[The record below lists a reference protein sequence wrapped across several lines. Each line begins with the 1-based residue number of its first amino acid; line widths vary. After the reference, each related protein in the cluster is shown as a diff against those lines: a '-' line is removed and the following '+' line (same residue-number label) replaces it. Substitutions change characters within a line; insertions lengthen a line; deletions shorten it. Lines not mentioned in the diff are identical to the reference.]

1 MTSQRRSLSQALQNA
16 DLPVEALAVIEAGK
30 VRPIRERS
38 SPSRSADGAG
48 GEDREERESPVETSV
63 LRETRRPAVEPPG
76 LSPRG
81 LVSLSVRVQASL
93 AECLLKVAFERRLQR
108 QRPHSQQDIVTQAV
122 RQWLK
127 RNGYP
132 TGEE

>member
-1 MTSQRRSLSQALQNA
+1 M
-16 DLPVEALAVIEAGK
+16 
-30 VRPIRERS
+30 RPIRERS
-38 SPSRSADGAG
+38 SLLRSADGAG
-48 GEDREERESPVETSV
+48 GEVREEREPPVEPGV
-63 LRETRRPAVEPPG
+63 FRETGRPAVEPPG
-76 LSPRG
+76 PAPRG

>member
-1 MTSQRRSLSQALQNA
+1 M
-16 DLPVEALAVIEAGK
+16 PVEALAVIEAGK
-30 VRPIRERS
+30 VRPILERS

-48 GEDREERESPVETSV
+48 GEDREERVSLVEPGV
-63 LRETRRPAVEPPG
+63 LRETGRPAVGPMEPA
-76 LSPRG
+76 SRG

-93 AECLLKVAFERRLQR
+93 ADCLLKVAFERRLQR

>member
-1 MTSQRRSLSQALQNA
+1 M
-16 DLPVEALAVIEAGK
+16 
-30 VRPIRERS
+30 RPIRERS
-38 SPSRSADGAG
+38 SLLRSADGAG
-48 GEDREERESPVETSV
+48 EEVGEDAPVAPSEPRERG
-63 LRETRRPAVEPPG
+63 RPAAE
-76 LSPRG
+76 LADSAPRG

-93 AECLLKVAFERRLQR
+93 ADCLLKVAFERRLQR

>member
-1 MTSQRRSLSQALQNA
+1 M
-16 DLPVEALAVIEAGK
+16 
-30 VRPIRERS
+30 RPIRERS
-38 SPSRSADGAG
+38 SPLRSAEGASGEVREG
-48 GEDREERESPVETSV
+48 GEQREPPVEPRAP
-63 LRETRRPAVEPPG
+63 RETGRPAAEPEDPA
-76 LSPRG
+76 PRG

-93 AECLLKVAFERRLQR
+93 ADCLLKVAFERRLQR